1 MKCPITLS
9 AKRKIYE
16 GNNFLHVFRWITF
29 SKDMKPFFNAEK
41 IECESLITNYKNSE
55 RTYIIVTTTH
65 ASIWRVIYTIMYLNE
80 FAHHMQIVWSVN
92 NCLAC
97 ASDNLCF
104 YDTAYF
110 YKLAS
115 ASQWERSHQL
125 KNIYMNAKYRNVI
138 TFLST

>member
-55 RTYIIVTTTH
+55 RTDIIVTTTH
-65 ASIWRVIYTIMYLNE
+65 ASIWPVIYTIMYLNE
-80 FAHHMQIVWSVN
+80 FAHPPA
-92 NCLAC
+92 NCLIC
-97 ASDNLCF
+97 QQLFGLC
-104 YDTAYF
+104 
-110 YKLAS
+110 K
-115 ASQWERSHQL
+115 
-125 KNIYMNAKYRNVI
+125 
-138 TFLST
+138 